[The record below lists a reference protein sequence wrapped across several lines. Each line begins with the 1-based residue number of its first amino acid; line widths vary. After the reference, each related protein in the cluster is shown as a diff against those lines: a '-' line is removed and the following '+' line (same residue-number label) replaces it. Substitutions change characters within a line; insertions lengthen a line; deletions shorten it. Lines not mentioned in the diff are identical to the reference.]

1 MPKVINRLFPL
12 VLSVGALLILGLMVE
27 GILAFSNHRIAQA
40 ALDEAA
46 RAAATAVEVVESEGG
61 PLLELRLSDT
71 EDQPSAY
78 TLAERALGPAVS
90 RVALTEVVS
99 DGNQVIVRG
108 WITSPTVFLRF
119 IGWPAFNYPLIS
131 SASLTPP

>member
-1 MPKVINRLFPL
+1 MQRATNRLFQL
-12 VLSVGALLILGLMVE
+12 ALGVGAFLILGLMVE

-61 PLLELRLSDT
+61 PVLALRLSDT
-71 EDQPSAY
+71 EDKPSAY
-78 TLAERALGPAVS
+78 TLAERALGPAAN

-108 WITSPTVFLRF
+108 WITSPTFFLRF

-131 SASLTPP
+131 SAPLTPP